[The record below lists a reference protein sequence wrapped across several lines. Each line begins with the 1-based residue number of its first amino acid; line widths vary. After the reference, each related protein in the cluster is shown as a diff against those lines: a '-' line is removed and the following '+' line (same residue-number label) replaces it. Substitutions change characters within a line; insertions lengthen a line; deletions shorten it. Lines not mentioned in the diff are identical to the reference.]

1 MNKKYDVLH
10 YNSKLNDGH
19 AVGNEQKI
27 RELKSHLKNFKRV
40 FKKGKLK
47 PNEALE
53 KATANMIIFPTRKYG
68 VSPNKVEKNSLI
80 FEEYK
85 LDYDFK
91 RLKKIDKEAARYS
104 RYDQKIDKKVK
115 KLQSPLKVG
124 EIVLVLSGRIKKKIR
139 NQSFIRALQIGKV
152 FLTRIENFN
161 HTSFRKP

>member
-1 MNKKYDVLH
+1 MNEKYDVLH

-27 RELKSHLKNFKRV
+27 KELKSHLKNFKRV
-40 FKKGKLK
+40 LKKGKLK

-53 KATANMIIFPTRKYG
+53 KATANMIIFPTRKYS

-104 RYDQKIDKKVK
+104 RYD
-115 KLQSPLKVG
+115 
-124 EIVLVLSGRIKKKIR
+124 
-139 NQSFIRALQIGKV
+139 
-152 FLTRIENFN
+152 
-161 HTSFRKP
+161 